1 MEAKTQRAYIQES
14 LVVLLPFHSAA
25 ENGSNPNR
33 WYHNTDLELLQHASS
48 PPSFINSGGKK
59 STFKIG
65 RAGRDSLDAVKLFH
79 QKVLRL
85 CDPTGFSTISNKGY
99 LEELKNPTLRGRWDR
114 CCTLIFGI
122 TFKCYFH
129 MGLTFITKS
138 FKKFPHLLVFW
149 GLFGSEW

>member
-65 RAGRDSLDAVKLFH
+65 RAGRDSLM
-79 QKVLRL
+79 QWSY
-85 CDPTGFSTISNKGY
+85 STKKSSDYAILLAFQPYQTKDIW
-99 LEELKNPTLRGRWDR
+99 KNWR
-114 CCTLIFGI
+114 IQ
-122 TFKCYFH
+122 H
-129 MGLTFITKS
+129 
-138 FKKFPHLLVFW
+138 
-149 GLFGSEW
+149 